1 VCSAKETESIAY
13 ARSSDAA
20 MNQEEARREIA
31 EHMERHV
38 RYSAEVAAALDKII
52 VTLSGGA
59 LVLSMTFADRLAPAR
74 LWLPAL
80 FLSWLVFAV
89 SIVSVALSYRA
100 LQKQLRERAYQ
111 LNQVAKD
118 FEKHLAEGK
127 VASIIIDIA
136 RHGKVG
142 FWNNV
147 AIWSFVSAIILL
159 GIFVGR
165 NLLASQ
171 C

>member
-1 VCSAKETESIAY
+1 MCSAKETESIAY

-74 LWLPAL
+74 L
-80 FLSWLVFAV
+80 
-89 SIVSVALSYRA
+89 
-100 LQKQLRERAYQ
+100 
-111 LNQVAKD
+111 
-118 FEKHLAEGK
+118 
-127 VASIIIDIA
+127 
-136 RHGKVG
+136 
-142 FWNNV
+142 
-147 AIWSFVSAIILL
+147 
-159 GIFVGR
+159 
-165 NLLASQ
+165 
-171 C
+171 

>member
-1 VCSAKETESIAY
+1 
-13 ARSSDAA
+13 

-74 LWLPAL
+74 LWLPVL

-89 SIVSVALSYRA
+89 SIVSVALSYKA

-127 VASIIIDIA
+127 VASLP
-136 RHGKVG
+136 GT
-142 FWNNV
+142 
-147 AIWSFVSAIILL
+147 IL
-159 GIFVGR
+159 
-165 NLLASQ
+165 
-171 C
+171 